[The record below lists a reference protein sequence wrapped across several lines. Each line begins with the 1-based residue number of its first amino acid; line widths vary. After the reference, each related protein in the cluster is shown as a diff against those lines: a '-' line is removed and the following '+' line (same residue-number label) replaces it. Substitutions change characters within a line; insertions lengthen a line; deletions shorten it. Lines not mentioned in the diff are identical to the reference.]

1 VIKGNCLLIVL
12 LAGAVGLLAQP
23 RYSVQLTEPPDGAI
37 LNRHDGALVDGGLKI
52 VVRGTCAEAVHTVKV
67 NGKSV
72 AAADGH
78 FETPVVLGQWENKI
92 VVTAA
97 GGAHDAAL
105 MYWDRG
111 STPRYR
117 FSLDDNIWFLRDIAR
132 NANRYKSI
140 FENPY
145 MAFWKSMHDKYGA
158 KIHINIYY
166 ETDGFNLS
174 QMPDKYKPEWQAN
187 RDWLRLT
194 FHARADKPD
203 NPYIRASGA
212 QIGADYRLVTRE
224 IERFAG
230 RELLSST
237 TTVHWG
243 EATLDGVRALRREGI
258 KLLAGYFTLKNDAPV
273 VSYYL
278 DAARVKH
285 LMGRDYWKDP
295 KEDVIFTKNDI
306 VINSLPLDKIV
317 PHLEKVVVD
326 PHQSELMELMIHEQ
340 YFYPDYV
347 NYQPDYRAKVEKTI
361 EWATSKGYQSTL
373 CVFGEDSCA
382 PPRK

>member
-1 VIKGNCLLIVL
+1 MSTRKRILTVL
-12 LAGAVGLLAQP
+12 LAGALSLLAQS
-23 RYSVQLTEPPDGAI
+23 RHSVRITDPPDGAI
-37 LNRHDGALVDGGLKI
+37 LNRHDGIAVKGGLKI
-52 VVRGTCAEAVHTVKV
+52 LVKGTCTAAHAVKV

-72 AAADGH
+72 VARDGR
-78 FETPVVLGQWENKI
+78 FEASVVLGRWENKI
-92 VVTAA
+92 VADTA
-97 GGAHDAAL
+97 GGAHDSAL
-105 MYWDRG
+105 VYWDRD
-111 STPRYR
+111 SQPRYR

-132 NANRYKSI
+132 NANRYQSI

-145 MAFWKSMHDKYGA
+145 MALWKSMHVKYGA

-174 QMPDKYKPEWQAN
+174 QMPDKFKPEWQAN
-187 RDWLRLT
+187 RDWIRLT
-194 FHARADKPD
+194 FHARGDKPD
-203 NPYIRASGA
+203 KPYLKATGV

-230 RELLSST
+230 RELLSAS

-243 EATLDGVRALRREGI
+243 EATLDGVRALRAQGI
-258 KLLAGYFTLKNDAPV
+258 KLLAGYFEFAKGAPT

-278 DAARVKH
+278 DAPRVKY
-285 LMGRDYWKDP
+285 LMGRDYWKDTR
-295 KEDVIFTKNDI
+295 EDVIFVRHDI
-306 VINSLPLDKIV
+306 VINTLPLDRIV
-317 PHLEKVVVD
+317 PHLEKVAAD

-347 NYQPDYRAKVEKTI
+347 NYQPDYSAKVERTI
-361 EWATSKGYQSTL
+361 QWATRKGYKSTL
-373 CVFGEDSCA
+373 CVFGEDICA

>member
-1 VIKGNCLLIVL
+1 MGNRFLTVL
-12 LAGAVGLLAQP
+12 FAFALSLPAQSRYAVKI
-23 RYSVQLTEPPDGAI
+23 TEPADGAI
-37 LNRHDGALVDGGLKI
+37 LNRHDGTVADGGLRI
-52 VVRGTCAEAVHTVKV
+52 VVKGTCTESVHAVKV
-67 NGKSV
+67 NGKPV
-72 AAADGH
+72 QAREGR
-78 FETPVVLGQWENKI
+78 FEAPVTLSRWENKI

-97 GGAHDAAL
+97 GDARDAAL
-105 MYWDRG
+105 VYWDG
-111 STPRYR
+111 DSKPRYR

-132 NANRYKSI
+132 NAERYKSI

-145 MAFWKSMHDKYGA
+145 LAFWKSMHDKYGA

-194 FHARADKPD
+194 FHARADRPD
-203 NPYIRASGA
+203 KPYIKAGGE
-212 QIGADYRLVTRE
+212 QIGADYRLITRE

-230 RELLSST
+230 RELLSSS

-243 EATLDGVRALRREGI
+243 EATLDGVRALRREGV
-258 KLLAGYFTLKNDAPV
+258 KLLAGYFELKKGVPA
-273 VSYYL
+273 VSYHL
-278 DAARVKH
+278 DASQVEH
-285 LMGRDYWKDP
+285 LMRRDYWKDT
-295 KEDVIFTKNDI
+295 KEDVIFVRHDI
-306 VINSLPLDKIV
+306 VINSLALDKIV
-317 PHLEKVVVD
+317 PHLEKVAAD

-347 NYQPDYRAKVEKTI
+347 NYQPDFREKVERVI
-361 EWATSKGYQSTL
+361 EWATRKGYQSTL
-373 CVFGEDSCA
+373 CVFGEETCE